1 MTSEERIAYI
11 RKLIAE
17 LPPEHTCKDAR
28 SLQQIYE
35 DNIQNEHKV
44 FMANVDSTLDY
55 YHNQY
60 CTRTW
65 GSRFVDRLTDYPDMT
80 IREFF
85 ENAACDED
93 DEYDEEH
100 IDLSL
105 EENAEDDV

>member
-1 MTSEERIAYI
+1 MTIDFSS
-11 RKLIAE
+11 

-35 DNIQNEHKV
+35 DNIQHEQDV
-44 FMANVDSTLDY
+44 LSRNVDSVLDY

-65 GSRFVDRLTDYPDMT
+65 GGYFVDALTDDPDIT

-85 ENAACDED
+85 ENAACQEDED
-93 DEYDEEH
+93 FDPD
-100 IDLSL
+100 IDYG
-105 EENAEDDV
+105 EMQEVAE

>member
-1 MTSEERIAYI
+1 MTIDFSS
-11 RKLIAE
+11 

-35 DNIQNEHKV
+35 DNIQNEHDV
-44 FMANVDSTLDY
+44 FRRNVDSTLDY

-60 CTRTW
+60 CTKTW
-65 GSRFVDRLTDYPDMT
+65 GSHFVDALTDDPDIT

-85 ENAACDED
+85 ENAAYGEDED
-93 DEYDEEH
+93 EDM

>member
-1 MTSEERIAYI
+1 MNPELQ
-11 RKLIAE
+11 KLINE

-35 DNIQNEHKV
+35 DNIQHEHKV
-44 FMANVDSTLDY
+44 FMANVDSVLDDY
-55 YHNQY
+55 FNKY
-60 CTRTW
+60 CTRT
-65 GSRFVDRLTDYPDMT
+65 GESLENFVNRLTDDPDIT

>member
-1 MTSEERIAYI
+1 MTIDLSS
-11 RKLIAE
+11 

-35 DNIQNEHKV
+35 NNIQHEHDV
-44 FMANVDSTLDY
+44 FRRNVDSVLEY
-55 YHNQY
+55 YFNQY

-65 GSRFVDRLTDYPDMT
+65 GTRFVDSLTNDPDIT

-93 DEYDEEH
+93 EEDLSDEE
-100 IDLSL
+100 IWNGADL
-105 EENAEDDV
+105 EV